1 MKITQYKI
9 INTRAKKYRR
19 SLSVQDIR
27 LEFTKDNLLNINNKL
42 EKSELIN
49 FGLELTPFTFSQITK
64 VNNCHGAKSCIL
76 NCIFFTGKQNIF
88 KSKTLELSTTTMK
101 RIRKDFLLQ
110 NDRYFFIEKLKSEL
124 FLLNATYKT
133 CAVRLNVVQDIAW
146 ADLIN
151 FKDYPN
157 IVFYDYTKVKDRLK
171 KNSPIKFTYSVSEKD
186 SKQDIINLLKKGFN
200 VSMVFKGQLPKQWE
214 NFNVING
221 DLDDNRYNDPRGV
234 IVGLKYKVPQG
245 GRTDTKF
252 SMGVE

>member
-19 SLSVQDIR
+19 SLNVQDIR
-27 LEFTKDNLLNINNKL
+27 LEFTKNNLLNINNKL

-64 VNNCHGAKSCIL
+64 VNNCEKAGSCIL
-76 NCIFFTGKQNIF
+76 NCIFFTGKSNLM
-88 KSKTLELSTTTMK
+88 KSKNLELSTTTMK

-110 NDRYFFIEKLKSEL
+110 NDKFFFIEKLKSEL

-133 CAVRLNVVQDIAW
+133 CAVRLNVVQDIEW
-146 ADLIN
+146 TKLIN

-157 IVFYDYTKVKDRLK
+157 IVFYDYTKVKNRLK

-200 VSMVFKGQLPKQWE
+200 VSMIIKGPLPKQWE
-214 NFNVING
+214 GFNIING
-221 DLDDNRYNDPRGV
+221 DIDDNRYKDKAGSV
-234 IVGLKYKVPQG
+234 VALKYKVPQG